1 MNTYLNHFLKTCL
14 KLFEFVKHFDITL
27 SRIHHN
33 EAKTEFETHH
43 SLAVLTT
50 KLYAL
55 EKHVEIIF
63 KRQSF
68 LKFRDEM
75 KNVELFFPIN
85 TKNHGDYHVHTLP
98 SLEALTSFGKYVMI
112 EHLEEIPKSCILK
125 SSMCSQMSY
134 FASQSE
140 KAFKEDAIFE
150 WQNAIRGSAD
160 TEFEAGI
167 YHGRIQLPAEYPF
180 QHPSFLRSVIKLL
193 LKNLNCFSVAFIAF
207 MPTDPGGALGSG
219 LFKGRKASHI
229 SRANDADSPRQPVPS
244 QMPKEESTKRD
255 IEAPSRAESIL
266 TSRRVTE
273 RPEARRGWHFD
284 DRLLTFAAIGFLRA
298 TSTSM
303 SPHGS

>member
-1 MNTYLNHFLKTCL
+1 MNAYLNHFLKTCL
-14 KLFEFVKHFDITL
+14 KLFEFVKHFDRTL

-63 KRQSF
+63 IRQSF
-68 LKFRDEM
+68 LKFGDEM

-140 KAFKEDAIFE
+140 KAFKEVRCE
-150 WQNAIRGSAD
+150 
-160 TEFEAGI
+160 
-167 YHGRIQLPAEYPF
+167 
-180 QHPSFLRSVIKLL
+180 IKDSLVKW
-193 LKNLNCFSVAFIAF
+193 KNFVKIHLNCFSVTFIAF
-207 MPTDPGGALGSG
+207 MPTDPGGALGS
-219 LFKGRKASHI
+219 LDYSKEERRAS
-229 SRANDADSPRQPVPS
+229 NDTDSPRQPVPS

-273 RPEARRGWHFD
+273 PNELFQRPEARRGWHFD

-298 TSTSM
+298 TSTSI